1 MTDDYC
7 GTHCN
12 PYNFPKLMYTDASG
26 DDQWYFNTSVTE
38 QTNAW
43 FGRYHTICCEMGGIF
58 YEFFLNQLI
67 LMHNE
72 EKKTELENNGFNP
85 TYWAV

>member
-1 MTDDYC
+1 MDDYC

-12 PYNFPKLMYTDASG
+12 PYNFAELMYTDASG
-26 DDQWYFNTSVTE
+26 DDQWYFNTSVAE

-43 FGRYHTICCEMGGIF
+43 FGQYHTICRKMGAIF

-72 EKKTELENNGFNP
+72 EKKIELENDGFNP